1 MLKRW
6 MLLLV
11 TGMLLVTVTGCGNK
25 NQEPTEVIVE
35 SAVDNTTADS
45 DNIQVEVET
54 DIEEL
59 PPLEEAAPAE
69 NQTKAEEVKEEEF
82 VYEPAEISCSM
93 PSGFVADSE
102 EPGLY
107 LHKSYPKDVSS
118 ISYVIS
124 ESGED
129 VSQLKLEDYRTAL
142 EADFLESYGDEVKVS
157 VTQYDKITVDKR
169 PGLKIKLH
177 YEFKGVVYE
186 QLIYMIYNGTESH
199 ILSYTQEKDGKW
211 MEKFEESGDSI
222 RLVPVN

>member
-11 TGMLLVTVTGCGNK
+11 TGMLLTTMVGCGNK
-25 NQEPTEVIVE
+25 NQESTDVVVE

-45 DNIQVEVET
+45 DSIQAELEKE
-54 DIEEL
+54 IEEL
-59 PPLEEAAPAE
+59 PPLEEAVQAE
-69 NQTKAEEVKEEEF
+69 KVTGEEA
-82 VYEPAEISCSM
+82 VYEPAEISCSI

-124 ESGED
+124 ESDENI
-129 VSQLKLEDYRTAL
+129 SEIKLEDYREAL
-142 EADFLESYGDEVKVS
+142 EADFLDAYGDEVLVS
-157 VTQYDKITVDKR
+157 ITQYDKITVDKR
-169 PGLKIKLH
+169 PGLKIKLN

-199 ILSYTQEKDGKW
+199 VLSYTQEKDGKW
-211 MEKFEESGDSI
+211 MEKFEASGDTI
-222 RLVPVN
+222 RLVPVNS

>member
-11 TGMLLVTVTGCGNK
+11 TGMLLTTMAGCGNK
-25 NQEPTEVIVE
+25 NQESTEIIEE

-45 DNIQVEVET
+45 DSIQAELEK
-54 DIEEL
+54 DLQDL
-59 PPLEEAAPAE
+59 PPLTETVET
-69 NQTKAEEVKEEEF
+69 QQAEEVEEVTEDVF
-82 VYEPAEISCSM
+82 EPAEISCTM
-93 PSGFVADSE
+93 PKGFVADAD

-107 LHKSYPKDVSS
+107 LHKTYPKDIST

-124 ESGED
+124 ESEED
-129 VSQLKLEDYRTAL
+129 VTAVSAEEYKALL
-142 EADFLESYGDEVKVS
+142 EADFLDAYGDEVNVN
-157 VTQYDKITVDKR
+157 VTTYNKIKIDKR
-169 PGLKIKLH
+169 PALKVKLN

-211 MEKFEESGDSI
+211 METFEESGDSI
-222 RLVPVN
+222 KLVPVE